1 MLATLDEETLD
12 LSIQSMTE
20 LLQQDVHVRDM
31 AWMLANGGDSLE
43 DTRDI
48 SEIKVPTDGETFRTP
63 IASTDHGV
71 HEG

>member
-1 MLATLDEETLD
+1 VLATLDEETLD

-20 LLQQDVHVRDM
+20 LLQQDVHIGDM

-43 DTRDI
+43 DARDI

-63 IASTDHGV
+63 IAPADHGV